1 MSKAKKYTVE
11 TLLPLNV
18 SYDSDHGLTQE
29 DVDMVNSLVE
39 VIESTR
45 SKHTPK
51 IGDRVVYTQKG
62 GEYHPHGLIEKK
74 MMTDSTSAS
83 TRLSRLFGKAIP
95 ISRLMSAVARSITQI
110 PTSSSLLA
118 GLKRTLR
125 NGDTVEQQQM
135 EQSDSKPKSLYGL
148 ILSLIPYTEIL
159 QPRIGRRLLCV
170 SV

>member
-1 MSKAKKYTVE
+1 MSKAKRYTLE

-18 SYDSDHGLTQE
+18 SYDGDHGLTQE

-74 MMTDSTSAS
+74 HEDKFYVC
-83 TRLSRLFGKAIP
+83 LG
-95 ISRLMSAVARSITQI
+95 
-110 PTSSSLLA
+110 LL
-118 GLKRTLR
+118 
-125 NGDTVEQQQM
+125 
-135 EQSDSKPKSLYGL
+135 
-148 ILSLIPYTEIL
+148 
-159 QPRIGRRLLCV
+159 
-170 SV
+170 

>member
-1 MSKAKKYTVE
+1 MSQAKRYTLE

-74 MMTDSTSAS
+74 HEDNFYVC
-83 TRLSRLFGKAIP
+83 LDPFIP
-95 ISRLMSAVARSITQI
+95 FVCV
-110 PTSSSLLA
+110 TSSPCP
-118 GLKRTLR
+118 
-125 NGDTVEQQQM
+125 NPQD
-135 EQSDSKPKSLYGL
+135 P
-148 ILSLIPYTEIL
+148 LSGCQECAAP
-159 QPRIGRRLLCV
+159 
-170 SV
+170 

>member
-1 MSKAKKYTVE
+1 MSKAKRYTLE

-18 SYDSDHGLTQE
+18 SYDSDHGLTRE

-74 MMTDSTSAS
+74 
-83 TRLSRLFGKAIP
+83 TRGQILCLPRPVYSVCIGK
-95 ISRLMSAVARSITQI
+95 RHCY
-110 PTSSSLLA
+110 
-118 GLKRTLR
+118 
-125 NGDTVEQQQM
+125 
-135 EQSDSKPKSLYGL
+135 QSGCQRWP
-148 ILSLIPYTEIL
+148 ILS
-159 QPRIGRRLLCV
+159 C
-170 SV
+170 

>member
-1 MSKAKKYTVE
+1 MSKAKRYTLE

-74 MMTDSTSAS
+74 HEDKFYWKSHATLT
-83 TRLSRLFGKAIP
+83 
-95 ISRLMSAVARSITQI
+95 
-110 PTSSSLLA
+110 LLA
-118 GLKRTLR
+118 KQDCPLW
-125 NGDTVEQQQM
+125 
-135 EQSDSKPKSLYGL
+135 
-148 ILSLIPYTEIL
+148 L
-159 QPRIGRRLLCV
+159 QYD
-170 SV
+170 

>member
-1 MSKAKKYTVE
+1 MSKAKRYTLE

-62 GEYHPHGLIEKK
+62 GA
-74 MMTDSTSAS
+74 T
-83 TRLSRLFGKAIP
+83 LFGAIGG
-95 ISRLMSAVARSITQI
+95 IVGIN
-110 PTSSSLLA
+110 
-118 GLKRTLR
+118 LKH
-125 NGDTVEQQQM
+125 
-135 EQSDSKPKSLYGL
+135 
-148 ILSLIPYTEIL
+148 
-159 QPRIGRRLLCV
+159 
-170 SV
+170 

>member
-1 MSKAKKYTVE
+1 MSKAKRYTLE

-62 GEYHPHGLIEKK
+62 GEYHPHGLIEKNTRTNS
-74 MMTDSTSAS
+74 MYAS
-83 TRLSRLFGKAIP
+83 TRLFRLYGKATLL
-95 ISRLMSAVARSITQI
+95 SKWMSAVDRSITQM
-110 PTSSSLLA
+110 PTSSSL
-118 GLKRTLR
+118 
-125 NGDTVEQQQM
+125 
-135 EQSDSKPKSLYGL
+135 
-148 ILSLIPYTEIL
+148 
-159 QPRIGRRLLCV
+159 
-170 SV
+170 

>member
-1 MSKAKKYTVE
+1 MSKAKRYTLE

-74 MMTDSTSAS
+74 MRTISMSAS
-83 TRLSRLFGKAIP
+83 TRLFRLYGKATLP
-95 ISRLMSAVARSITQI
+95 SKWMSAVARSITQMLEN
-110 PTSSSLLA
+110 P
-118 GLKRTLR
+118 
-125 NGDTVEQQQM
+125 V
-135 EQSDSKPKSLYGL
+135 
-148 ILSLIPYTEIL
+148 
-159 QPRIGRRLLCV
+159 
-170 SV
+170 

>member
-1 MSKAKKYTVE
+1 MSKAKRYTLE

-74 MMTDSTSAS
+74 HEDKFYVCLDPFIPFVWESDTAIKVDVSGGFIERSMGGLVFRGVGIVRAKANVATTNLTYNI
-83 TRLSRLFGKAIP
+83 TRL
-95 ISRLMSAVARSITQI
+95 TQI
-110 PTSSSLLA
+110 YRYHK
-118 GLKRTLR
+118 G
-125 NGDTVEQQQM
+125 
-135 EQSDSKPKSLYGL
+135 
-148 ILSLIPYTEIL
+148 
-159 QPRIGRRLLCV
+159 
-170 SV
+170 